1 MPFIP
6 GAAAHIALIII
17 IISIIKG
24 YRKGLIIAIFSIIA
38 LIVGLAAAL
47 KLSVVVAGY
56 IGQAVKISDKWLP
69 IISFAVVF
77 LIVVLLVRLGAKF
90 IQKTVELAM
99 LGWAN
104 RIGGILLYV
113 GLYILIFSVLLF
125 YADQMNF
132 IKPETKRESVTYSYI
147 QPWGPKLMDGLGKI
161 IPVFK
166 GMFQDLEDFFDNVSK
181 EVPPAN

>member
-1 MPFIP
+1 MI
-6 GAAAHIALIII
+6 LDIIVAVI
-17 IISIIKG
+17 LLLAIIKG
-24 YRKGLIIAIFSIIA
+24 YRQGLIVALFSLIAFVIGI
-38 LIVGLAAAL
+38 AAAM
-47 KLSVVVAGY
+47 KLSVVAAGY
-56 IGQAVKISDKWLP
+56 IGKAVNFSDKWLP

-104 RIGGILLYV
+104 RIGGILLYA
-113 GLYILIFSVLLF
+113 GIYILIFSVLLF
-125 YADQMNF
+125 YADQMNL
-132 IKPETKRESVTYSYI
+132 IKPETKTGSVTYSYI

-166 GMFQDLEDFFDNVSK
+166 GMFQDLEDFFDDVSK
-181 EVPPAN
+181 QVPPAN

>member
-1 MPFIP
+1 MILDIIV
-6 GAAAHIALIII
+6 AVILILA
-17 IISIIKG
+17 IIKG
-24 YRKGLIIAIFSIIA
+24 YRQGLIVALFSLIAFVIGI
-38 LIVGLAAAL
+38 AAAL
-47 KLSVVVAGY
+47 KLSVVAAGY
-56 IGQAVKISDKWLP
+56 IGKTVNVSDKWLP

-104 RIGGILLYV
+104 RVGGILLYV
-113 GLYILIFSVLLF
+113 GIYILIFSVLLF

-132 IKPETKRESVTYSYI
+132 IKPETKTGSVTYSYI

-166 GMFQDLEDFFDNVSK
+166 GMFEDLEDFFDDVSK
-181 EVPPAN
+181 QVPPAN

>member
-1 MPFIP
+1 LIVALFSL
-6 GAAAHIALIII
+6 IAFV
-17 IISIIKG
+17 ISI
-24 YRKGLIIAIFSIIA
+24 
-38 LIVGLAAAL
+38 AAAL
-47 KLSVVVAGY
+47 KLSVVAAGY
-56 IGQAVKISDKWLP
+56 IGKAVNVSDKWLP

-104 RIGGILLYV
+104 RVGGILLYV
-113 GLYILIFSVLLF
+113 SLYILIFSVLLF

-132 IKPETKRESVTYSYI
+132 IKPETKTDSVTYSYI

-166 GMFQDLEDFFDNVSK
+166 GMFQDLEDFFDKVSK